1 MPGSARASVVLTV
14 RQIRSLAVP
23 APSLASLVA
32 PATTAIVTSEVQN
45 GVVGPQSALPALAEA
60 AAPVI
65 ARLGALLPAAR
76 AAGVRVIHATA
87 SRRADAAGSNE
98 NARLF
103 LAVRKSP
110 VALLPGSE
118 ASEVVP
124 ELGPEP
130 EDLVLNRLHG
140 LNPMAGTDLDP
151 ILRNLGVRTLIV
163 TGVSVNVAVTNLV
176 MDAVNKGYQVVLPR
190 DGVCGLPAA
199 YADAVIDNTL
209 SLLATVTTVDDLV
222 AAWATTP
229 EDPS

>member
-1 MPGSARASVVLTV
+1 VSARPRLVLTV
-14 RQIRSLAVP
+14 RQIRSPAVP

-32 PATTAIVTSEVQN
+32 PGSTAIVTSEVQS
-45 GVVGPQSALPALAEA
+45 GVVGPQSALPALAAA

-65 ARLGALLPAAR
+65 ERLGTLLPAAR

-87 SRRADAAGSNE
+87 SRRADAAGSNQ

-110 VALLPGSE
+110 VALLPGSRE
-118 ASEVVP
+118 SQVVP

-151 ILRNLGVRTLIV
+151 ILRNLGVSTLVV

-222 AAWATTP
+222 AAWAPTT
-229 EDPS
+229 EEPS